1 MSVLNTRIENPE
13 RGESIAVPAAT
24 FARVEDICR
33 KVYGFKLFTVL
44 QHRPESG
51 EIERVYSSNPQ
62 DYPVGGR
69 KPMGPTPWGAIVLDA
84 QRAWLGNGAQDI
96 EWAFPDSKL
105 LAQLGCDCCACAPIV
120 SAGRTVGVVSISDAV
135 DRYAVGDLEALSL
148 IASLL
153 AGEDGTLTGGA

>member
-1 MSVLNTRIENPE
+1 MSVLNTRIDNPE
-13 RGESIAVPAAT
+13 CGESIAVPAAT

-105 LAQLGCDCCACAPIV
+105 LAQLGCDCCAC
-120 SAGRTVGVVSISDAV
+120 GEISDV
-135 DRYAVGDLEALSL
+135 
-148 IASLL
+148 
-153 AGEDGTLTGGA
+153 T